1 MPGGGYVAGF
11 YYTEN
16 TLYNHDAYFEKA
28 LANPFMAMNS
38 AYGVYSR
45 YRPSSDWKV
54 TMGFATGENG
64 LYDGSRDDNDRDFD
78 NRVYGFDSAAAYSL
92 TDNLTVTAMSG
103 VLYEDGAMLGLNGTG
118 GFDVGDSSTYYAGL
132 SVSWSPL
139 KNLFLSGAY
148 YQGWT
153 DAGGLASNLMQT
165 SRLVSDSFALDG
177 HYRYNKTDVV
187 GLQISS
193 PLRIYKGTAGRARQL
208 FRRSLPRALQCRF
221 EAGCPGI
228 QVFVLS

>member
-1 MPGGGYVAGF
+1 
-11 YYTEN
+11 
-16 TLYNHDAYFEKA
+16 
-28 LANPFMAMNS
+28 
-38 AYGVYSR
+38 
-45 YRPSSDWKV
+45 
-54 TMGFATGENG
+54 MGFATGENG

-193 PLRIYKGTAGRARQL
+193 PLRIYKGTAA
-208 FRRSLPRALQCRF
+208 FVTSSL
-221 EAGCPGI
+221 
-228 QVFVLS
+228 V